1 MIRLAKGSTNW
12 LLARFAEQ
20 DGDAVTSSNPAS
32 TTTTVTLTDPAG
44 ATVVNA
50 QSMTWDAAFV
60 ALDENGTSRT
70 GWWKYIA
77 AAAAF
82 ASKGRYRMTA
92 TGTGGGT
99 TRVFVRIVQVTE
111 D

>member
-12 LLARFAEQ
+12 LLARFIEQ
-20 DGDAVTSSNPAS
+20 DGDVVTSANPAS
-32 TTTTVTLTDPAG
+32 TTATVALTDPAG
-44 ATVVNA
+44 ATVVNTQA
-50 QSMTWDAAFV
+50 MTWDAAFV
-60 ALDENGTSRT
+60 ATDENGTSRT
-70 GWWKYIA
+70 GWWKYLA

-92 TGTGGGT
+92 TGTGGGV
-99 TRVFVRIVQVTE
+99 TRIFARTVQVTE